1 MEAKNKVFKT
11 ILAANNKGID
21 GQMAAIQ
28 PDDETA
34 NQLLNYECAV
44 GNSFRGRVGC
54 QTAGSNGFFAIF
66 PYRYTR
72 TQDQYDI
79 SYQTLSGANYAGQVP
94 PLTTVKTAADGAS
107 IEKLIALNRQVWM
120 LDTMN
125 VTITQD
131 VAGVYTWYSTVDGAN
146 IDFNILKDGV
156 SILSSAMGDGVT
168 SSTSIYSLLGT
179 IDGLAELSV
188 SRTTRGSTITTP
200 VGCPPLAI
208 VDGAQT
214 TTNVGSTSYGT
225 IYRAT
230 VLAGHTFLVGD
241 IISFTSNF
249 ILGGGFVI
257 ATTATTIDYVGGSAT
272 LTNTQVLGYMAQ
284 AATSFPISTISSETG
299 GVLTISFPY
308 WRLIPEGD
316 YLFGFIFSS
325 ARLLWETKTEDSFYA
340 PPVAVNDS
348 GNLYIAASS
357 QVSAGSSTWANNLI
371 KMDGSQVFRAGL
383 PTCIMTAG
391 APGAGALTGAYKWKA
406 FLRRY
411 DAQGNITDGPFT
423 PNLFIPAGSSSG
435 VGFTLA
441 AQYMALTLGSNAAYS
456 LTSGFGERGCFKHTT
471 ESPTSPSVAFYVDD
485 ATGGVG
491 NTAFVQPG
499 DVICLTD
506 NTAQTTGLW
515 TNAALNIPVG
525 TLHRTRCTS
534 YCPIDAVVSP
544 TTSSIRVADS
554 SGYQINADTHI
565 STGLTIV
572 VLRTTAGGNQYYKLC
587 EIPANGFANPVIYD
601 NVTDVVLATKEQY
614 IEPEIGKEY
623 NPPPPCTLVAQ
634 HQGGLVVARGPTSP
648 NTVAF
653 STAASIE
660 AFPTAANS
668 FDVPSTQSGFITA
681 IASDNDDRLAV
692 FKERAYYDVV
702 GDLDGGTFS
711 INVRNEGDYGITSQ
725 ASLVRIPFG
734 LCGLSKNGFVVI
746 SDGLLDPFR
755 FGEVNARLIN
765 QPYQY
770 FWATA
775 VNDYFN
781 RNYLCVIPQI
791 TGEPVS
797 YVIDY
802 SRPMVRV
809 FERSYTTQID
819 QAGGQAMVHDT
830 MYHLS
835 ATSPYGVF
843 RRLTRFDG
851 NSPSGNGDGDS
862 FIDNTNAINYVWES
876 SVINLDTPG
885 QLKSAI
891 RGRLWSIPNDY
902 VQEGWVPF
910 SVLVETAA
918 SPFNTF
924 VGSTNPLGTSTTI
937 TFSAPNFSDK
947 DFKFVRQKTHFYIV
961 RLTTNTIRTSPFIT
975 GYGILFADNY
985 LNEDYIR

>member
-54 QTAGSNGFFAIF
+54 QTSGSHGFFAIF

-79 SYQTLSGANYAGQVP
+79 LYQTAAGAYPTQTASLG
-94 PLTTVKTAADGAS
+94 TTQTTADGAS
-107 IEKLIALNRQVWM
+107 IEKLIALNQQVWM

-125 VTITQD
+125 ITITQ
-131 VAGVYTWYSTVDGAN
+131 VNAGVYTWYSFVSGSDIN
-146 IDFNILKDGV
+146 FRIKKDGTT
-156 SILSSAMGDGVT
+156 IGTIDLNDGVT
-168 SSTSIYSLLGT
+168 AAGTTIWSVLDSIDLLA
-179 IDGLAELSV
+179 DLSV
-188 SRTTRGSTITTP
+188 SRTTRGT
-200 VGCPPLAI
+200 CPPFAI
-208 VDGAQT
+208 VNGNQNSVPGASVTYGISQT
-214 TTNVGSTSYGT
+214 VTVNAGHNFSAGDIVTFPRT
-225 IYRAT
+225 AT
-230 VLAGHTFLVGD
+230 VAGLTAPML
-241 IISFTSNF
+241 S
-249 ILGGGFVI
+249 GGFVI
-257 ATTATTIDYVGGSAT
+257 STTATTVVFVSQQIFGLLNGD
-272 LTNTQVLGYMAQ
+272 VLGYMGQ
-284 AATSFPISTISSETG
+284 SAASFPISTASSETAG
-299 GVLTISFPY
+299 AFIISFPY

-316 YLFGFIFSS
+316 SFFGSIYKQ
-325 ARLLWETKTEDSFYA
+325 AYRQWEAKTEDSFYA

-357 QVSAGSSTWANNLI
+357 LVSAGSSNWANNLI
-371 KMDGSQVFRAGL
+371 KIDGLQASRAGL
-383 PTCIMTAG
+383 PQPTITVAD
-391 APGAGALTGAYKWKA
+391 AGAGAAKPAGTYKYKC

-411 DAQGNITDGPFT
+411 DAQGNMTDGPLSDT
-423 PNLFIPAGSSSG
+423 YSITQAASRYTLVSP
-435 VGFTLA
+435 VGKV
-441 AQYMALTLGSNAAYS
+441 YS
-456 LTSGFGERGCFKHTT
+456 DSTGFQVRSCRKHTT
-471 ESPTSPSVAFYVDD
+471 EAPATGAAFYVDD
-485 ATGGVG
+485 SVGGVG
-491 NTAFVQPG
+491 NQAFIQPG

-506 NTAQTTGLW
+506 NTAQKTGLYYDF
-515 TNAALNIPVG
+515 AAVEVLG
-525 TLHRTRCTS
+525 TLHRTRCTAYS
-534 YCPIDAVVSP
+534 AQAATISP
-544 TTSSIRVADS
+544 TISSIRVADS
-554 SGYQINADTHI
+554 SGYTINTNSPI
-565 STGLTIV
+565 TTGLTMV
-572 VLRTTAGGNQYYKLC
+572 VVRTSAGGNQYYVLA
-587 EIPANGFANPVIYD
+587 EYPYD
-601 NVTDVVLATKEQY
+601 GYSGKVFYDDVTDTTLTAGEQF
-614 IEPEIGKEY
+614 IEPEIGKELD
-623 NPPPPCTLVAQ
+623 PPPPCTLVAQ
-634 HQGGLVVARGPTSP
+634 HQGGLVVAKGPTSP

-653 STAASIE
+653 STAGSIE
-660 AFPTAANS
+660 GFPTASNS

-711 INVRNEGDYGITSQ
+711 VNVRNEGDYGITSQ

-775 VNDYFN
+775 VNDYYN

-819 QAGGQAMVHDT
+819 QAGGQAMIHDT

-835 ATSPYGVF
+835 QTSPYGVF
-843 RRLTRFDG
+843 RRLIRFDG

-862 FIDNTNAINYVWES
+862 FIDNTNAINHVWES

-910 SVLVETAA
+910 SVLVETGA

-924 VGSTNPLGTSTTI
+924 VGSANPLGTSTTI
-937 TFSAPNFSDK
+937 TFTAPNISDK